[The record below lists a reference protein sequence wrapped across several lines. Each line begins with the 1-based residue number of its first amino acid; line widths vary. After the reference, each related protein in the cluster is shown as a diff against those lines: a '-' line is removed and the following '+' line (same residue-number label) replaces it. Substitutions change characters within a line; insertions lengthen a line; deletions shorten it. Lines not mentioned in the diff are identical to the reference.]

1 MGVDGGEETG
11 GFAGCEEPEAHYA
24 GGDEL
29 DCEGDAPDCGAGFD
43 EEGYADWGRGLVG
56 VCVEGGL

>member
-1 MGVDGGEETG
+1 MGIDGGEETG
-11 GFAGCEEPEAHYA
+11 GFAGCEETEAHYA

-43 EEGYADWGRGLVG
+43 VEGYAD
-56 VCVEGGL
+56 